1 MGILAGAI
9 GGFGTG
15 LGRGLE
21 QMQSGVQAYGLQQ
34 ADRAFQ
40 MERLAEQN
48 RFQAEQGD
56 LTRKSAAA
64 NSAADRAQQLSLTD
78 KKIAADL
85 ANTERTTSTTVDLA
99 AERAKLDIELSKTVQ
114 ETAFAAQKIQNKIAD
129 ATIANDQAKLNET
142 KREFNLLRPE
152 AQDTTA
158 KALIVS
164 YGTEMTRLQ
173 ATIAKLTADGLP
185 ISEGLTKE
193 MDSLIARTKAMHKV
207 IEGHMPQ
214 EPQIKMPGAT
224 PPPQEKTSLL
234 DGAVPQPVGKIGVL
248 RPGGVPVEQPAATVQ
263 PDATK
268 KQAAT
273 VQPAAIL
280 VPDSENIFGEPLS
293 HQNPNLRSLS
303 SEQKAAVHAHNLRV
317 DIQNLIGDVEN
328 VHRSNKVRTYNMTRL
343 EKLANDS
350 RISTDERIRINET
363 IAQVTGNIRAGA
375 R

>member
-15 LGRGLE
+15 LSRGLE

-234 DGAVPQPVGKIGVL
+234 DGAVPQPVGTNSVL
-248 RPGGVPVEQPAATVQ
+248 RPGGVSVEQPAA
-263 PDATK
+263 
-268 KQAAT
+268 
-273 VQPAAIL
+273 
-280 VPDSENIFGEPLS
+280 
-293 HQNPNLRSLS
+293 
-303 SEQKAAVHAHNLRV
+303 AAVVPEGPVSVPSLEQINLGGKNATPEQLAAVSAHNLRA
-317 DIQNLIGDVEN
+317 DIQKGLKDLISPNTRNMLRGDKLMALEQLA
-328 VHRSNKVRTYNMTRL
+328 KDPRL
-343 EKLANDS
+343 S
-350 RISTDERIRINET
+350 PTERYGLLDQLT
-363 IAQVTGNIRAGA
+363 QAASDFNIRSGSP
-375 R
+375 RSR